1 MNDLAYFDFRDH
13 LADDL
18 RRGHVT
24 GDFCSLFA
32 RTRDCAGVDEA
43 TAGRWAE
50 RFCRD
55 LARHLEPKLTRA
67 QPATSTPPRR
77 PAL

>member
-1 MNDLAYFDFRDH
+1 MSDLDYFNFRDN

-18 RRGHVT
+18 RRGHVARN
-24 GDFCSLFA
+24 FRSIFA
-32 RTRDCAGVDEA
+32 ATQDRAGVDEG

-55 LARHLEPKLTRA
+55 IARHLEPELRRRTR
-67 QPATSTPPRR
+67 
-77 PAL
+77 

>member
-1 MNDLAYFDFRDH
+1 MSDLDYYNFRDN

-18 RRGHVT
+18 RRGHVAS
-24 GDFCSLFA
+24 DFGSLFA
-32 RTRDCAGVDEA
+32 RTRDCAGVDEG

-55 LARHLEPKLTRA
+55 IARHLEPELRRRA
-67 QPATSTPPRR
+67 R
-77 PAL
+77 

>member
-1 MNDLAYFDFRDH
+1 MSDLAYFNFRDH

-18 RRGHVT
+18 RRGYVD
-24 GDFCSLFA
+24 GDFHSLFA
-32 RTRDCAGVDEA
+32 RTRDCAGVDEN

-55 LARHLEPKLTRA
+55 IARHLEPEMRRTRS
-67 QPATSTPPRR
+67 P
-77 PAL
+77 